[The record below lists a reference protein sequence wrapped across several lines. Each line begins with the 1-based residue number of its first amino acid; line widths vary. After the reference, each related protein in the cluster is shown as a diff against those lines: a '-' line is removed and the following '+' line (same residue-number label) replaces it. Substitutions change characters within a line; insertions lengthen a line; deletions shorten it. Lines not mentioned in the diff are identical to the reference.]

1 MFCIVNWAE
10 ASGILS
16 ACKSFL
22 RLYNKGKMPMDDDS
36 LEQFEKH
43 SDFIQQNTFF
53 GELMEPMY
61 SILREKTKQTY
72 EKAAISNSVVDD
84 LAAQFETLF

>member
-1 MFCIVNWAE
+1 MFSIVNWAE
-10 ASGILS
+10 ASGVLS

-61 SILREKTKQTY
+61 SILREKHKQSNVKSETS
-72 EKAAISNSVVDD
+72 KAVVNNITAD
-84 LAAQFETLF
+84 FESLF